1 MVMRN
6 KLRNQR
12 TESREALG
20 VEPLKHMILL
30 LINSFVMNVN
40 LCMDSDHKHSHT
52 CTGKCYFKYCFRVN
66 SYKRSKLRDFYVVSD
81 RYNAVGIRRRVN
93 ENYAQKLITS
103 V

>member
-20 VEPLKHMILL
+20 VEPLKHMILH

-66 SYKRSKLRDFYVVSD
+66 SYKRSKLRDFMSYPTDTTQSELEGVLMKTTH
-81 RYNAVGIRRRVN
+81 RN
-93 ENYAQKLITS
+93 
-103 V
+103 